1 MTIHYNVSGADRKR
15 LVQAMAE
22 ILDCQP
28 KYLYAPSVAYEV
40 ESFSVD
46 KDGNVSFDDSV
57 GSEGVERLIG
67 ELAGRG
73 FKSAD
78 APEQHGSDQAINGLC
93 IVLPRENM
101 SEAAIDNLRKIVGS
115 KASLIRK
122 ALGANRLD
130 IQTDEEKVSFPW
142 WDALPEPEETQAYTA
157 FIAAV
162 CGMAKGAKRVTAT
175 EKEVDSEKY
184 AFRGFLLRLGFIG
197 ADSKEQRKHLL
208 KNLSGSAAFP
218 NKEKADA
225 FSAAQKARRDA
236 AKTAAMTFAV
246 E

>member
-22 ILDCQP
+22 ILDSQP
-28 KYLYAPSVAYEV
+28 KYLYAPSFAYEV

-46 KDGNVSFDDSV
+46 KDGNVSFDDSADI
-57 GSEGVERLIG
+57 EGVERLIE

-93 IVLPRENM
+93 IEFPRENM

-142 WDALPEPEETQAYTA
+142 WDALP
-157 FIAAV
+157 
-162 CGMAKGAKRVTAT
+162 
-175 EKEVDSEKY
+175 
-184 AFRGFLLRLGFIG
+184 
-197 ADSKEQRKHLL
+197 
-208 KNLSGSAAFP
+208 
-218 NKEKADA
+218 
-225 FSAAQKARRDA
+225 
-236 AKTAAMTFAV
+236 
-246 E
+246 